1 MHGTIRISRRE
12 TLNPGDGDHG
22 RGNVNRWRR
31 AGAPCCSGTATSARR
46 QRTRPPE
53 EGRRVPSRR
62 GPELRG
68 EPHARS
74 MEGHSLARSVLI
86 DSARSGLMD
95 SSLFQSAVGMMD
107 ADLLRSACL
116 FQSVVHGETP
126 EQTVLRIREERE
138 ELKFQLQQAAEIGQR
153 TIQQLEATE
162 LQRDSQ
168 AEQTEEL
175 SRRLSDMARDL
186 EEKDYRVREV
196 LQAME
201 AMDAHARQVEIER
214 DEAMAQDREPEP
226 QGELTA
232 SGTFLTKSE
241 GLRRVAEEK
250 DRRAAEAE
258 ARVREKEKLVIGLAK
273 DVDRFKQE
281 VDELLRKNEQEI
293 AERHEQN
300 VSFLQCSC

>member
-1 MHGTIRISRRE
+1 
-12 TLNPGDGDHG
+12 
-22 RGNVNRWRR
+22 
-31 AGAPCCSGTATSARR
+31 
-46 QRTRPPE
+46 
-53 EGRRVPSRR
+53 
-62 GPELRG
+62 
-68 EPHARS
+68 
-74 MEGHSLARSVLI
+74 
-86 DSARSGLMD
+86 MD

-214 DEAMAQDREPEP
+214 DEAMAQD
-226 QGELTA
+226 
-232 SGTFLTKSE
+232 
-241 GLRRVAEEK
+241 
-250 DRRAAEAE
+250 
-258 ARVREKEKLVIGLAK
+258 
-273 DVDRFKQE
+273 
-281 VDELLRKNEQEI
+281 
-293 AERHEQN
+293 
-300 VSFLQCSC
+300 

>member
-1 MHGTIRISRRE
+1 MNADGTM
-12 TLNPGDGDHG
+12 NPE
-22 RGNVNRWRR
+22 
-31 AGAPCCSGTATSARR
+31 GTKRSFNQVAIKHAL
-46 QRTRPPE
+46 
-53 EGRRVPSRR
+53 
-62 GPELRG
+62 EL
-68 EPHARS
+68 
-74 MEGHSLARSVLI
+74 
-86 DSARSGLMD
+86 DN
-95 SSLFQSAVGMMD
+95 
-107 ADLLRSACL
+107 LRSINA
-116 FQSVVHGETP
+116 
-126 EQTVLRIREERE
+126 
-138 ELKFQLQQAAEIGQR
+138 EL
-153 TIQQLEATE
+153 
-162 LQRDSQ
+162 
-168 AEQTEEL
+168 
-175 SRRLSDMARDL
+175 
-186 EEKDYRVREV
+186 REV

-258 ARVREKEKLVIGLAK
+258 ARVREKEKLVIELAK

>member
-1 MHGTIRISRRE
+1 M
-12 TLNPGDGDHG
+12 
-22 RGNVNRWRR
+22 
-31 AGAPCCSGTATSARR
+31 
-46 QRTRPPE
+46 
-53 EGRRVPSRR
+53 
-62 GPELRG
+62 
-68 EPHARS
+68 
-74 MEGHSLARSVLI
+74 

-107 ADLLRSACL
+107 GDLLRSACL

-214 DEAMAQDREPEP
+214 DEAMAQDRAEPEP

-232 SGTFLTKSE
+232 SGTFITKSE